1 MSIQSTSLGDAE
13 RKRVVNARV
22 ACDMLDVGMTRLYEL
37 IAAGEVDS
45 YLDGRARKIT
55 VASIDRRIARLLAE
69 SGHSPAR
76 QPRRR
81 GRPRKTAGPTP
92 LQAT

>member
-1 MSIQSTSLGDAE
+1 MSIQSTGLGDGE
-13 RKRVVNARV
+13 RKRAVSPRT
-22 ACDMLDVGMTRLYEL
+22 ACNMLDVGMTRLYEL

-55 VASIDRRIARLLAE
+55 VVSIDRRIARLLTAT
-69 SGHSPAR
+69 GHSPGP

-81 GRPRKTAGPTP
+81 GRPQKTGARVP
-92 LQAT
+92 LEAA

>member
-1 MSIQSTSLGDAE
+1 MSVLSTGLGDAE
-13 RKRVVNARV
+13 RKRAVSPRT
-22 ACDMLDVGMTRLYEL
+22 ACVMLDVGITRLYEL

-69 SGHSPAR
+69 SGHSP

-81 GRPRKTAGPTP
+81 RRPRKSAAAAAP
-92 LQAT
+92 LEAA